1 MNDIQA
7 QLNAFDERVTNIE
20 NHLETLA
27 DNVLA
32 LRDTLQLVADALV
45 LDDQKQNDVDNEQ
58 NQQ

>member
-27 DNVLA
+27 DNVLS
-32 LRDTLQLVADALV
+32 LRETLQLVADALV
-45 LDDQKQNDVDNEQ
+45 LDDQEQNDVDNEQ
-58 NQQ
+58 K

>member
-27 DNVLA
+27 DNVLS
-32 LRDTLQLVADALV
+32 LRETLQLVADALV
-45 LDDQKQNDVDNEQ
+45 LDDQEQNDADNEQ
-58 NQQ
+58 K